1 MVSDSRCCAGWSGA
15 IDRRD
20 ARCYRD
26 LREARTASA
35 TLWPLAGSRP
45 AAKGGRRRSA
55 GASSGRSHA
64 PRPPHHAR
72 GQHAWQKA
80 AWIGPNVISRDGSW
94 CSFSLSEGL
103 ISKLPMRGPFPMQ
116 TYGSLWHAI
125 MRTGGPAGSARRE
138 PSTGTVRARAARG
151 ILVLALG
158 LGSLGLGSLAAAAPA
173 SAGTGSASG
182 VRASA
187 GQPADSLTLSAGA
200 GSMSSCNIG
209 SMPWMYGSQLMPWMY
224 APRISSSGMV
234 AALPAPI
241 PAERGV
247 GISKRHNLQ
256 RLDRCLSRWLK
267 GARCRAALLAAT
279 RRAVVTAPVGRHR
292 PRCAIRP

>member
-26 LREARTASA
+26 LGEARTASA

-125 MRTGGPAGSARRE
+125 VRADGSAGSARRE

-173 SAGTGSASG
+173 SAGTDSASG

-224 APRISSSGMV
+224 APRISSGGMV